1 MHISELTLINY
12 RNFKQSKFFFT
23 KAINTVIGDN
33 GTGKSNLFRAIR
45 LMLDDEMLFRAYK
58 LDENDFSHELGD
70 WKGHW
75 IIISLKFS
83 DISHDESVQSLFIHE
98 SGDVMNDEGEYIQSA
113 TYNLIFRPNIS
124 KRSELAEIP
133 HGDFVELERVRS
145 EIKISDYEV
154 IFTGR
159 SYADFYDKEI
169 YKKIVGDFD
178 KCIFPDKIDVK
189 DVGWNLGRQ
198 ISLSKDV
205 SFTFIKALRD
215 VVSDFSGSKRNPLL
229 ELLEL
234 KSENLN
240 DEDYEKIIDDVISL
254 NSEIELLPDVIQV
267 SEGIHSTIKS
277 TVGEAFSPTKLII
290 KSKLPEEPKE
300 LLKSLTLS
308 VSEGSEYFDGSISD
322 MSLGGANLLFL
333 TLKILKYKYLI
344 NKGKVANFILIEEP
358 EAHLHTHIQ
367 KALFKNLNFDNTQI
381 IYSTHSTQISES
393 SKISRVNIIS
403 KKEKANDVDVCQPST
418 GLTPQEISKLERYLD
433 AKRGNLLFAKKVVL
447 VEGDAEEIM
456 IPAMF
461 FKHFGIS
468 LDELGV
474 TIVNV
479 GSTGFKNIA
488 SIFHESRLRK
498 RCAIITDLDK
508 SIYSSIKK
516 TDGKILHA
524 KKRKAERSEKLG
536 KERKKILDD
545 FCKGNDYVKA
555 FFAEQTFEV
564 EFINF
569 FQNETYLK
577 SVVSEVY
584 SNENKILTVN
594 KDLSSPSI
602 EICGDRVLS
611 VAKYMGKG
619 WLALMLA
626 DKIDHNVVIPP
637 YILDALS
644 FSIGKFNRV
653 ILISVLKYKRSKLGA
668 DETKDIAPGIDEI
681 LDKLNGKELLQRQ
694 EIRDLISKV
703 FGIDDALVRMI

>member
-1 MHISELTLINY
+1 
-12 RNFKQSKFFFT
+12 
-23 KAINTVIGDN
+23 
-33 GTGKSNLFRAIR
+33 
-45 LMLDDEMLFRAYK
+45 
-58 LDENDFSHELGD
+58 
-70 WKGHW
+70 
-75 IIISLKFS
+75 
-83 DISHDESVQSLFIHE
+83 
-98 SGDVMNDEGEYIQSA
+98 
-113 TYNLIFRPNIS
+113 
-124 KRSELAEIP
+124 
-133 HGDFVELERVRS
+133 
-145 EIKISDYEV
+145 
-154 IFTGR
+154 
-159 SYADFYDKEI
+159 
-169 YKKIVGDFD
+169 
-178 KCIFPDKIDVK
+178 
-189 DVGWNLGRQ
+189 
-198 ISLSKDV
+198 
-205 SFTFIKALRD
+205 
-215 VVSDFSGSKRNPLL
+215 
-229 ELLEL
+229 
-234 KSENLN
+234 
-240 DEDYEKIIDDVISL
+240 
-254 NSEIELLPDVIQV
+254 
-267 SEGIHSTIKS
+267 
-277 TVGEAFSPTKLII
+277 
-290 KSKLPEEPKE
+290 
-300 LLKSLTLS
+300 
-308 VSEGSEYFDGSISD
+308 
-322 MSLGGANLLFL
+322 
-333 TLKILKYKYLI
+333 
-344 NKGKVANFILIEEP
+344 
-358 EAHLHTHIQ
+358 

-668 DETKDIAPGIDEI
+668 DENKDIAPGIEEI